1 MRSTAKALC
10 SIVLLGL
17 ATSLWAADLFVGTWK
32 LDVEK
37 TRVITGLPPK
47 EGNFTLTAQGD
58 HYVVEESHTFG
69 DGTHTVV
76 RSTEPI
82 DGGPVIHSEGGPLA
96 EVSEIVKR
104 INSRTREYTQTRA
117 GKVILTAQLVVGK
130 DGKTITMHLRGT
142 NAQDKPF
149 DRVEVWERQ

>member
-1 MRSTAKALC
+1 MRSTTKALC

-17 ATSLWAADLFVGTWK
+17 ATYAWAADPFVGTWK
-32 LDVEK
+32 LNVEK

-47 EGNFTLTAQGD
+47 EGNFSLTAQGG

-69 DGTHTVV
+69 DGTHAVV

-82 DGGPVIHSEGGPLA
+82 DGGPVIHREGGPPA
-96 EVSEIVKR
+96 EISEIVKR
-104 INSRTREYTQTRA
+104 INARTREYKQTQA
-117 GKVILTAQLVVGK
+117 GKVILTTQLVAGK